1 MRSNPLK
8 IIQNNSF
15 SKLLLTIPVLNPK
28 MFNVKETGLNF
39 EVVNRKSWMIYC
51 NNLLQELTKP
61 VNPKLQIYHN
71 VDIKFKLAAITVH
84 RRGNNVFY
92 ITGKHWHLG
101 STPFLPTYSDLSR
114 SKFFL

>member
-1 MRSNPLK
+1 
-8 IIQNNSF
+8 
-15 SKLLLTIPVLNPK
+15 

-71 VDIKFKLAAITVH
+71 VDIRFKLAAITVH

-92 ITGKHWHLG
+92 ITGKHWSPAVYTQSNPAIKWFCMTVQRNFLHLHSG
-101 STPFLPTYSDLSR
+101 NVSLEYF
-114 SKFFL
+114 